1 MPFLDAA
8 PATARIGLMMQRNL
22 DGASVRLPMWAAGT
36 PDAISPNPAQKDGDE
51 PSSEASALRVGVV
64 EDEPFVRLDIEL
76 ALQNAGHHV
85 VGAAD
90 SADAAVELARLQ
102 RPDVMIMDV
111 RLQGTRDGIDAA
123 IEIWQRFG
131 IRSVFASANLD
142 ASLRARASAANPL
155 GFVDKP
161 FMSST
166 LVAALPTKV

>member
-1 MPFLDAA
+1 MPHNS
-8 PATARIGLMMQRNL
+8 Q
-22 DGASVRLPMWAAGT
+22 GASVWATQAGGRSS
-36 PDAISPNPAQKDGDE
+36 PGSGADAGDE
-51 PSSEASALRVGVV
+51 TSRDTPLRVVVV

-76 ALQNAGHHV
+76 ALETAGHQV

-90 SADAAVELARLQ
+90 SADAAVELAQTQ

-111 RLQGTRDGIDAA
+111 RLHGARDGIDAA
-123 IEIWQRFG
+123 IEIWRRFG

-142 ASLRARASAANPL
+142 SELRARAAAANPL

-166 LVAALPTKV
+166 LVAALGSRI

>member
-1 MPFLDAA
+1 
-8 PATARIGLMMQRNL
+8 MMQCSL
-22 DGASVRLPMWAAGT
+22 GGASLRPPILAAGQ
-36 PDAISPNPAQKDGDE
+36 PDKIPSDLAAADGDE
-51 PSSEASALRVGVV
+51 MASTAPALRVAVV

-76 ALQNAGHHV
+76 ALQTAGHDV

-90 SADAAVELARLQ
+90 TADGAVELARLQ
-102 RPDVMIMDV
+102 HPDIMIMDV
-111 RLQGTRDGIDAA
+111 RLQGARDGIDAA

-142 ASLRARASAANPL
+142 ASLRARAAAANPL

-166 LVAALPTKV
+166 LVAALPKKA

>member
-1 MPFLDAA
+1 MPHNSQGPSIWAT
-8 PATARIGLMMQRNL
+8 PAGSEPSPGR
-22 DGASVRLPMWAAGT
+22 GAG
-36 PDAISPNPAQKDGDE
+36 DGDE
-51 PSSEASALRVGVV
+51 TSRGAPLRVAVV

-76 ALQNAGHHV
+76 ALESAGHQV

-90 SADAAVELARLQ
+90 SADGAVELAQTQ

-111 RLQGTRDGIDAA
+111 RLHGTRDGIDAA
-123 IEIWQRFG
+123 IEIWRRFG

-142 ASLRARASAANPL
+142 SELRTRAAAANPL

-166 LVAALPTKV
+166 LVAALSARP